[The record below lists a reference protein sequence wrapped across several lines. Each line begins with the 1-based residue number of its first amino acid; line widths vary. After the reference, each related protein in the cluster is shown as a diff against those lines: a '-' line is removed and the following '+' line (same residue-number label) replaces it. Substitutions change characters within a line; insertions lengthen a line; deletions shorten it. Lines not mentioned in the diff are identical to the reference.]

1 MKVSKTV
8 FPENPSSSF
17 NEWQEEIRAIRLE
30 RMLKEASELGLADL
44 IEFKRE
50 VEKLLV
56 NRIKK

>member
-8 FPENPSSSF
+8 FPENPSKSF

-30 RMLKEASELGLADL
+30 RMLKEASELDLADL

-50 VEKLLV
+50 VEKLLI
-56 NRIKK
+56 NKIKK